1 MKPTVLIAEDDEDMA
16 CLLAEL
22 CDEAGLEATTVHDG
36 GSAVRRMH
44 AEPPDVLLTDL
55 RLPAPDGMALL
66 AEARAI
72 DPSMPVVM
80 ITGYATVQNAVQA
93 FRAGLHDLI
102 TKPFDNEQVAAL
114 LARIVSLLSHRRRIV
129 QLTAQL
135 ERCGA
140 ERPAPV
146 ALSRNSR
153 EALQLAQQVAPLDM
167 PVLISGETGTGKG
180 VLARHIHE
188 QSPRADGPYFAIN
201 CAAIPENLI
210 ENELFGHEKGAYTGA
225 AERKRGLLELA
236 DGGTLLL
243 DEINT
248 TSPEVQARLLQFVQ
262 EKSLM
267 RVGGERTIQV
277 DVRLLVATNE
287 ELAALVEEGR
297 FRRDLFYRLN
307 VFPIPLP
314 PLRERQEDISALA
327 ESLLLS
333 AARRFSRP
341 AREFSAAALEALQR
355 YAWPG
360 NIRELENILQ
370 RAVVL
375 AAGAVVGLEHLPA
388 ELGERLLR
396 TPRQEGLPIPDDAT
410 LAEVELYWIR
420 RMIER
425 CGGNKTEAARRLG
438 VDPST
443 LHRRLK
449 G

>member
-16 CLLAEL
+16 SLLAEL
-22 CDEAGLEATTVHDG
+22 CSEAGLEATLAPDG
-36 GSAVRRMH
+36 GTAVRRLH
-44 AEPPDVLLTDL
+44 TEPPDVLLTDL

-66 AEARAI
+66 AEARAV
-72 DPSMPVVM
+72 DPAMPVVM
-80 ITGYATVQNAVQA
+80 ITGYATVQNAIQA
-93 FRAGLHDLI
+93 FRSGLYDLI

-114 LARIVSLLSHRRRIV
+114 LGRIVSLLSHRRRIA

-135 ERCGA
+135 ERCDA
-140 ERPAPV
+140 ERSAPV
-146 ALSRNSR
+146 VVSRKSR
-153 EALQLAQQVAPLDM
+153 EVLRLAQQVAPLDM

-180 VLARHIHE
+180 VLARHIHAL
-188 QSPRADGPYFAIN
+188 SPRADAPYFAIN

-267 RVGGERTIQV
+267 RVGGERSIQV
-277 DVRLLVATNE
+277 DVRLVVAANE

-297 FRRDLFYRLN
+297 FRRDLYYRLN

-314 PLRERQEDISALA
+314 PLRERREDIPELA
-327 ESLLLS
+327 EAFLLD
-333 AARRFSRP
+333 AAQRFSRP

-375 AAGAVVGLEHLPA
+375 AEGEVIGLEHLPA
-388 ELGERLLR
+388 ELGERVA
-396 TPRQEGLPIPDDAT
+396 GLPQGNLAVAEDAS

-420 RMIER
+420 HMIER

-449 G
+449 D